1 MLTAPQLID
10 HLQILLT
17 RKTFSFAHYITISSP
32 YVAPDKA
39 SLWDLAVSQAAE
51 DHEAALAV
59 GRLIMSL
66 GGVPQP
72 GIFDELVAD
81 TNYLSISYMMK
92 ELLRRRLNEVAETE
106 KSLPLCDGYPAAR
119 ECVLKIWEIEK
130 LQIEQIKQAVAAAMP
145 PPEIVP
151 EPSAKDPA
159 NNAAE

>member
-10 HLQILLT
+10 HLQIILT

-51 DHEAALAV
+51 DREEALCL

-72 GIFDELVAD
+72 GIFDELAAD
-81 TNYLSISYMMK
+81 TNYLSITYLME
-92 ELLRRRLNEVAETE
+92 ELLRRRKDEVAQSE
-106 KSLPLCDGYPAAR
+106 KSLPLCDGYPTAR
-119 ECVLKIWEIEK
+119 ECL
-130 LQIEQIKQAVAAAMP
+130 LQILETEKAQVEQIKNAIATNAPSTETIAETSSEAAPPVAG
-145 PPEIVP
+145 E
-151 EPSAKDPA
+151 
-159 NNAAE
+159 